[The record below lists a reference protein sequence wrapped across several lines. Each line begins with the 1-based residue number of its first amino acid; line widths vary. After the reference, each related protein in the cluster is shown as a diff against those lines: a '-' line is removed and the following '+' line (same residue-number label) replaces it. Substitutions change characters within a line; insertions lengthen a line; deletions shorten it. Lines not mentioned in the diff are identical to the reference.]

1 MRMAKIEVI
10 GWRKGNVGYTGWDN
24 HAKKELT
31 KRLRRALEIAPG
43 EVKTLVKNICSG
55 QLTVLEGVR
64 ESELEPVQQIL
75 HTMGA
80 DIRVSIKG

>member
-1 MRMAKIEVI
+1 MHMAKIEVI
-10 GWRKGNVGYTGWDN
+10 GWREGNVGYTAWDS
-24 HAKKELT
+24 HAKKELA

-43 EVKTLVKNICSG
+43 EVKSLVKNICAR

-80 DIRVSIKG
+80 DIRVSTKG

>member
-1 MRMAKIEVI
+1 MAKIEVI
-10 GWRKGNVGYTGWDN
+10 GWREGNVGYTGWDN

-31 KRLRRALEIAPG
+31 KHLRRALEIAPG
-43 EVKTLVKNICSG
+43 ELKSLVKNICAR
-55 QLTVLEGVR
+55 QLMVLVGVR

-80 DIRVSIKG
+80 NLRVSPKG